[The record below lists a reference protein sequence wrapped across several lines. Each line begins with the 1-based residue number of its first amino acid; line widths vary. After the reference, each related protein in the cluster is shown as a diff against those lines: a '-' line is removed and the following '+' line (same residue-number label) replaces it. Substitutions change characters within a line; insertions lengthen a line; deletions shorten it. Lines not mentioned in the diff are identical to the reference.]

1 MTAVANNLEIL
12 VSARKVANF
21 AASEGIEVDS
31 VWCRPTY
38 EHIGAVFADS
48 ILQAGLNYATVV
60 RPRVDHILRNFLFA
74 DNVAALIEI
83 IEAGETKSFL
93 NWTHETKIKRFEALV
108 RAADKYSV
116 SSVDDLR
123 SLLTTQDFEKYLLTI
138 NGVGPKT
145 YDYMSCLVG
154 IESIAVDRHI
164 KTYARR
170 AGVEGDSYGYLK
182 RVFCFAADLLSV
194 SRRSFDSW
202 VWERE
207 KSRASKQMGFD
218 FAF

>member
-1 MTAVANNLEIL
+1 MTANLTNFEIL

-21 AASEGIEVDS
+21 AASEGIKIDS
-31 VWCRPTY
+31 AWNRPTY

-48 ILQAGLNYATVV
+48 ILQAGLNYSTVV
-60 RPRVDHILRNFLFA
+60 RPRIDHILRDFCFA
-74 DNVAALIEI
+74 DNVAALVEI
-83 IEAGETKSFL
+83 IEAGETSSFL
-93 NWTHETKIKRFEALV
+93 SWTHETKIKRFEALV
-108 RAADKYSV
+108 RAAERCSV

-123 SLLTTQDFEKYLLTI
+123 SRLKTHDFERVLLAI

-145 YDYMSCLVG
+145 FDYMSCLVG

-164 KTYARR
+164 RTYARR
-170 AGVEGDSYGYLK
+170 AGVEDDSYSYLK
-182 RVFCFAADLLSV
+182 RVFCFAADLLTV

-207 KSRASKQMGFD
+207 KSRASKQMSFD
-218 FAF
+218 LAI

>member
-1 MTAVANNLEIL
+1 MTANVNNFEIL
-12 VSARKVANF
+12 VSARKVANL
-21 AASEGIEVDS
+21 AAFEGIKIDS
-31 VWCRPTY
+31 AWSRPTY
-38 EHIGAVFADS
+38 GHIGAVFADS

-60 RPRVDHILRNFLFA
+60 RPRVDRILQDFALA

-83 IEAGETKSFL
+83 IDVGETSSFL
-93 NWTHETKIKRFEALV
+93 SWTHETKIKRFEALV
-108 RAADKYSV
+108 RAADRCSV
-116 SSVDDLR
+116 NSVDDLR
-123 SLLTTQDFEKYLLTI
+123 SRLITQDFESFLLTI
-138 NGVGPKT
+138 NGIGPKT

-164 KTYARR
+164 RTYARR
-170 AGVEGDSYGYLK
+170 AGVADDSYSYLK

-207 KSRASKQMGFD
+207 KSRTSRQMSFD
-218 FAF
+218 LAF